1 MTPKNSYRKC
11 DGQKERTD
19 LYQDRHSMAQ
29 DIFTG
34 QPLTGEN
41 LKDCKKLKLKQE
53 MTKKHVR

>member
-1 MTPKNSYRKC
+1 MIPKGSYRKC

-34 QPLTGEN
+34 EPLSGNN
-41 LKDCKKLKLKQE
+41 LKDWKALKIKQK
-53 MTKKHVR
+53 MNKRHVR